1 MMYRN
6 DLSLDMMVKK
16 GRGKDFYKRERILT
30 VYQYL
35 MQKKKINEKEFHLKK
50 IQGKLKVITARKRK
64 KKAASHR
71 LLVFKC

>member
-50 IQGKLKVITARKRK
+50 NSRQIKGNYSK
-64 KKAASHR
+64 KKKKKVCKS
-71 LLVFKC
+71 